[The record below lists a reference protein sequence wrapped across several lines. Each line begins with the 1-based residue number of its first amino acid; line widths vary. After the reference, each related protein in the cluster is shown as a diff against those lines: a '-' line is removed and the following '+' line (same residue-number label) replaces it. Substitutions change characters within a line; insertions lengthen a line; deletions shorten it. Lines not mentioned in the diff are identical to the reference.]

1 MLLELV
7 QLELDNPESF
17 QPAIGT
23 RRSRFNVGGNF
34 GPGFGDGL
42 NQQMDILMGVLDAV
56 ERRLQGSFQVA
67 STLPQQKYGGEG
79 GI

>member
-1 MLLELV
+1 MLLQLV
-7 QLELDNPESF
+7 QLELDHAEGF

-23 RRSRFNVGGNF
+23 GGSRFNVGGNF
-34 GPGFGDGL
+34 GSGLGDGL

-67 STLPQQKYGGEG
+67 STLPHQKYGGEG